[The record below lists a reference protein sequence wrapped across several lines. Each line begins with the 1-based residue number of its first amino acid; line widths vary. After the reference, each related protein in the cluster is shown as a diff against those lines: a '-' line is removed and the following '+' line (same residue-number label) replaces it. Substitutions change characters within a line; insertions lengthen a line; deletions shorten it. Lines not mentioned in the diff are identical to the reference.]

1 MSLCFVIQ
9 RLRYRLRNGIKM
21 RVIDFKMEREGQV
34 NIGDTVKVNEGILPS
49 SYYYTVEPSVAMSG
63 NFKFNQRLQARE
75 GKVID
80 IVENARG
87 FYIKV
92 EFDED

>member
-1 MSLCFVIQ
+1 
-9 RLRYRLRNGIKM
+9 M

-34 NIGDTVKVNEGILPS
+34 TVGQIVKVNEGTLPS
-49 SYYYTVEPSVAMSG
+49 SYYYTVEPAVAMSA
-63 NFKFNQRLQARE
+63 NFAYNERLSSRE

-80 IVENARG
+80 IVENERG

-92 EFDED
+92 EFDE